1 MNTRPKGKLFALL
14 AIFLAIAMVT
24 ATGAFTSVS
33 ATRTAEVNVA
43 GDGAALLQLQP
54 SPGPNGYNPS
64 DGGSLTN
71 SEGYAQLTNGELQIN
86 LLGDFDGDGVIG
98 AGVNNNATTDIQAVF
113 NITNQGTQSVYL
125 NVSDAGSASND
136 PEVTFYNASYAP
148 HSSDG
153 LETDG
158 QNGVAVKLDPGE
170 TLTVS
175 IYVDTETTDVSNSA
189 ELVNSIQIYAASDG
203 NVFSA
208 TDNGNDP

>member
-1 MNTRPKGKLFALL
+1 MNTRLKANLFALL

-24 ATGAFTSVS
+24 ATGAFSSVS

-54 SPGPNGYNPS
+54 YPGPNGYNPS

-113 NITNQGTQSVYL
+113 NITNQGTQSVCERL
-125 NVSDAGSASND
+125 
-136 PEVTFYNASYAP
+136 
-148 HSSDG
+148 
-153 LETDG
+153 
-158 QNGVAVKLDPGE
+158 
-170 TLTVS
+170 
-175 IYVDTETTDVSNSA
+175 
-189 ELVNSIQIYAASDG
+189 
-203 NVFSA
+203 
-208 TDNGNDP
+208 